1 MVFDVAILNN
11 FDKSAPPVKR
21 GSPNGV
27 GGGQVRLAW
36 EVKVLLDFLQLGCSL
51 RGDSFNKSQFHWK

>member
-21 GSPNGV
+21 GSPNGA
-27 GGGQVRLAW
+27 LA
-36 EVKVLLDFLQLGCSL
+36 EVKLG
-51 RGDSFNKSQFHWK
+51 